1 MTSML
6 LLTLALASGAGL
18 EPAPVAGTW
27 NVVANV
33 GGTQS
38 DQTCTFVQKDSEL
51 TGSCKGERGTYPVT
65 GKVDG
70 KSITWQFEVE
80 YEGQKLIPVYTGT
93 LESSDKIAG
102 GVDVQGM
109 GIGGEF
115 TATRAK

>member
-1 MTSML
+1 MKSTL
-6 LLTLALASGAGL
+6 LLTLALALAVGFQ
-18 EPAPVAGTW
+18 PASVAGTW

-38 DQTCTFVQKDSEL
+38 EQTCTFIQKDSEL
-51 TGSCKGERGTYPVT
+51 TGNCKGERGTYPVT

-70 KSITWQFEVE
+70 KSVTWQFEIE
-80 YEGQKLIPVYTGT
+80 YEGQRLIPVYTGT
-93 LESSDKIAG
+93 IESADKIAG

>member
-6 LLTLALASGAGL
+6 LLTLALTSGARFQ
-18 EPAPVAGTW
+18 PASVAGTW
-27 NVVANV
+27 DVVANV
-33 GGTQS
+33 GGSQS
-38 DQTCTFVQKDSEL
+38 EQTCTFVQKDGEL
-51 TGSCKGERGTYPVT
+51 TGSCKGQRGTYSVT

-70 KSITWQFEVE
+70 KSVTWQFEIE
-80 YEGQKLIPVYTGT
+80 YEGQRLIPVYTGT
-93 LESSDKIAG
+93 LESADKIAG

>member
-6 LLTLALASGAGL
+6 LLTLALTSGAGF
-18 EPAPVAGTW
+18 EPAAVAGTW

-33 GGTQS
+33 GGNPSEQA
-38 DQTCTFVQKDSEL
+38 CTFVQKDGEL

-70 KSITWQFEVE
+70 KSITWQFEIE

-93 LESSDKIAG
+93 LESADKIAG
-102 GVDVQGM
+102 AVDVQGM

>member
-6 LLTLALASGAGL
+6 LLTLALASGGL
-18 EPAPVAGTW
+18 QPPSAAGTW

-33 GGTQS
+33 GGNQS
-38 DQTCTFVQKDSEL
+38 EQTCTFVQKDSEL
-51 TGSCKGERGTYPVT
+51 TGDCKGQRGTYPVT

-70 KSITWQFEVE
+70 KSVIWQFEIE

-93 LESSDKIAG
+93 LESADKIAG